1 MKRVFGLFLGIVTAF
16 GGFIDI
22 GDLVA
27 DAQVGARFGLSLA
40 FVTVA
45 AVVIIMCFAEM
56 SARIAIA
63 TRRAAFDVVRERLG
77 PKAGLAG
84 LAASFTVTA
93 MLVMAELSGVALALE
108 LATSVNH
115 LLFIPVLA
123 VVAFLIVWKLPFEPL
138 EIVFGVLGLATL
150 VWLVAITHLAPDW
163 GSLLHGATH
172 PSLPHGEGLPTM
184 LFFAI
189 SLLGAQATPYETFF
203 FSSGAVEQ
211 GWTSKKSLPD
221 MRANVLMGFPLGGL
235 LAIAIQTASMLVLAP
250 RGISVQHLSDSVSPI
265 AYSLGKLGLAVAI
278 LAVFAVTFGATMETL
293 MSTAFI
299 TAHFFGWSWGVIG
312 RQDRSSR
319 FYALIIAV
327 LVGAVLFA
335 LTTID
340 PIKVTIYAVVLSSVT
355 LPVTFLP
362 LLIVGND
369 RRVMGS
375 TLVNGKLANT
385 VGSLSMLV
393 VILAALLALPLLV
406 ATKAG
411 MG

>member
-1 MKRVFGLFLGIVTAF
+1 MKRVFGLFLGILTAF

-27 DAQVGARFGLSLA
+27 DAQVGSRFGLSLA
-40 FVTVA
+40 FVTVV

-56 SARIAIA
+56 SARIAMA

-84 LAASFTVTA
+84 LVASFTVTA

-123 VVAFLIVWKLPFEPL
+123 VVVFLIIWKLPFELL
-138 EIVFGVLGLATL
+138 ETVFGVLGLATL
-150 VWLVAITHLAPDW
+150 VWLVAITHLSPDW
-163 GSLLHGATH
+163 GSLLHGAAH

-211 GWTSKKSLPD
+211 GWTPKKNLPD
-221 MRANVLMGFPLGGL
+221 MRVNVLVGFPLGGL
-235 LAIAIQTASMLVLAP
+235 LAIAIQAASLLVLAP

-265 AYSLGKLGLAVAI
+265 AYSMGKVGLAIAI
-278 LAVFAVTFGATMETL
+278 LAVFAVTFGATLETL
-293 MSTAFI
+293 MSTGYI
-299 TAHFFGWSWGVIG
+299 TAQFFGWSWGISG
-312 RQDRSSR
+312 RKVRASR
-319 FYALIIAV
+319 FNALMIAV

-340 PIKVTIYAVVLSSVT
+340 PIKVTIYAVVLSAVT

-369 RRVMGS
+369 RRVMGPA
-375 TLVNGKLANT
+375 LVNGKLANT

-393 VILAALLALPLLV
+393 VVPAALLALPLLI